1 MSVTAMASVTAGVT
15 ALFLVLAVVNIAL
28 LRRYARR
35 GLEGATLGRVETTGH
50 PEPVPSF

>member
-1 MSVTAMASVTAGVT
+1 
-15 ALFLVLAVVNIAL
+15 VLAVVNIAL

-35 GLEGATLGRVETTGH
+35 GPEGATLGLAETAGR